1 MTHDEFESLVARLEP
16 MAKSNPSGYE
26 LRVMLLAMAGYAY
39 LAGVVILLILLIG
52 GALAAIVS
60 LKFIAIKVL
69 LVLVPIIWLVA
80 KAMWIKFPP
89 PEGVEVTQAFA
100 PALFAII
107 EKLRKELRCAR
118 FHHVLITNDFNAAV
132 YQNPRLGPFGWHR
145 NYLLIGL
152 PLMKALSPAQ
162 LEAVLAHEFG
172 HLAGGHGALGNRLY
186 RLRLS
191 WARLLGM
198 LEHEQS
204 VGRFLFQPFFNWYS
218 PYFSAYSF
226 PLARA
231 NEYQADAVAGRLCG
245 NKVMA
250 EALTGVAVVADY
262 LDTKFWPGV
271 HKQAEREPAPGF
283 APFHAMSTQ
292 FSQADLAEG
301 VQTSIELAFKRV
313 ANVDDTHPAFGD
325 RLKALGESPTFIA
338 PGTGSAA
345 DTLLG
350 QSLGRITD
358 LYDEEWKRAVTPSWQ
373 ARYESVQAGREK
385 MAAFAERE
393 RNGETLPVEEAFEHA
408 MLIDDIGA
416 GKEEC
421 LAHLRVLH
429 ARSPEHAPTSYHLGA
444 RLLALDDNAGIALVE
459 KCMALDEESILPGCA
474 LLFDYCKRHQLNAEA
489 DRFQS
494 MYEQKSGHA
503 RAVYEEENT
512 VRVFESFEPHGLS
525 PEKMA
530 AFCEQ
535 LKAIKEL
542 RKVYFVRRRLKHQPD
557 RECFSLGFEVTPW
570 WSWQR
575 KSTIDEAQ
583 RKILADVNMM
593 GSTTV
598 FCVEGENVTFAR
610 KFRKVRGSRII

>member
-26 LRVMLLAMAGYAY
+26 MRVISLALVGYAY
-39 LAGVVILLILLIG
+39 LAAVVALLILLIG
-52 GALAAIVS
+52 GALAAIAT
-60 LKFIAIKVL
+60 LKLIAIKVL

-80 KAMWIKFPP
+80 KALWVKFPP
-89 PEGVEVTQAFA
+89 PEGVEVTQAYS
-100 PALFAII
+100 PALFAMI

-118 FHHVLITNDFNAAV
+118 FHHVLISNDFNAAV
-132 YQNPRLGPFGWHR
+132 YQNPRLGPLGWCR

-172 HLAGGHGALGNRLY
+172 HLAGGHGALGNHLY

-198 LEHEQS
+198 LEHERS
-204 VGRFLFQPFFNWYS
+204 VGRFLFQPFFNWFS

-271 HKQAEREPAPGF
+271 HKQAEHEPAPAF

-292 FSQADLAEG
+292 FSQADLTES
-301 VQTSIELAFKRV
+301 VQTSIELALKRV
-313 ANVDDTHPAFGD
+313 ANVDDTHPPFGD
-325 RLKALGESPTFIA
+325 RLKALGESPAFVA
-338 PGTGSAA
+338 PAAGVAA

-350 QSLGRITD
+350 SSLSRITD
-358 LYDEEWKRAVTPSWQ
+358 LYHEEWKRSITPSWQ
-373 ARYESVQAGREK
+373 ARHESVQVGREK
-385 MAAFAERE
+385 MASFAERE
-393 RNGETLPVEEAFEHA
+393 RYGETLPTAEAFEHA
-408 MLIDDIGA
+408 MLIGDIGA

-421 LAHLRVLH
+421 LSYLRALR
-429 ARSPEHAPTSYHLGA
+429 ARAPEHAPTSYHLGSH
-444 RLLALDDNAGIALVE
+444 LLALGDNAGIALVE
-459 KCMALDEESILPGCA
+459 ECMAADEESVLPGCA

-489 DRFQS
+489 DRFQL

-503 RAVYEEENT
+503 RAAHEEETN
-512 VRVFESFEPHGLS
+512 VKVAESFEAHGLQ
-525 PEKMA
+525 PEKIA
-530 AFCEQ
+530 ALCEQ
-535 LKAIKEL
+535 LNAVKEI
-542 RKVYFVRRRLKHQPD
+542 RRVYFVRRRLKHQPD

-570 WSWQR
+570 WRWQR
-575 KSTIDEAQ
+575 QSAVEAAQ
-583 RKILADVNMM
+583 RKILADVDML

-598 FCVEGENVTFAR
+598 FCVEGENVAFAR
-610 KFRKVRGSRII
+610 KFRKVRGARII